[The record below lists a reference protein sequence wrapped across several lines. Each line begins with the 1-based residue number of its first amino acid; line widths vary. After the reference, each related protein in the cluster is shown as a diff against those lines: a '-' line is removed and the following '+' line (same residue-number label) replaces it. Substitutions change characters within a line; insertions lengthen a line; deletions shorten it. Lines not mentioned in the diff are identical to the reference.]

1 MDCNLTYA
9 LPNSIPRRAG
19 FESVCCGINNK
30 RHRVRKRT
38 LSLRKIPTLVSIGPL
53 LNKTQLFKILKI
65 YKRYMDCR
73 THRPDVYTF
82 LSKFWS
88 FLMYVS
94 CSIQAQSTPTLR
106 MFLTPTCPF
115 SLRGSRVV
123 YPIINRLV
131 PSPPRLNNGVSLKV
145 LFLFYPW
152 FTRHDLAFILQKK
165 NWFAYKS
172 FCLIPDAI
180 LEYLMFSPGRTQ
192 LIFLGAASS
201 SK

>member
-1 MDCNLTYA
+1 M
-9 LPNSIPRRAG
+9 
-19 FESVCCGINNK
+19 
-30 RHRVRKRT
+30 
-38 LSLRKIPTLVSIGPL
+38 SIGPL

-94 CSIQAQSTPTLR
+94 RSIQAQSTPNLR
-106 MFLTPTCPF
+106 MFLTPTCSF
-115 SLRGSRVV
+115 SLGGSRVV

-131 PSPPRLNNGVSLKV
+131 PSLPRLNNGVSLKV

-152 FTRHDLAFILQKK
+152 FTRHDFAFILHPPQK

-172 FCLIPDAI
+172 LEKIYFCLIPDAI

-201 SK
+201 ST

>member
-1 MDCNLTYA
+1 M
-9 LPNSIPRRAG
+9 
-19 FESVCCGINNK
+19 
-30 RHRVRKRT
+30 
-38 LSLRKIPTLVSIGPL
+38 SIGPL
-53 LNKTQLFKILKI
+53 LNKTQVFKILKI

-94 CSIQAQSTPTLR
+94 CSIQAQSTPNLR

-131 PSPPRLNNGVSLKV
+131 PSLPWLNNGVSLKV
-145 LFLFYPW
+145 LFLFYPR
-152 FTRHDLAFILQKK
+152 FTRHEFAFILHPPKKLVCLQKLRK
-165 NWFAYKS
+165 N
-172 FCLIPDAI
+172 
-180 LEYLMFSPGRTQ
+180 
-192 LIFLGAASS
+192 IFLLNT
-201 SK
+201 

>member
-1 MDCNLTYA
+1 M
-9 LPNSIPRRAG
+9 
-19 FESVCCGINNK
+19 
-30 RHRVRKRT
+30 
-38 LSLRKIPTLVSIGPL
+38 SIGPI

-65 YKRYMDCR
+65 YKRYIYMDCR
-73 THRPDVYTF
+73 THRPDIYTF

-94 CSIQAQSTPTLR
+94 RSIQAQSTL
-106 MFLTPTCPF
+106 FLTPTCTF

-131 PSPPRLNNGVSLKV
+131 PSLPRLHNGVSLKV

-152 FTRHDLAFILQKK
+152 FTRHDFAFILHPKK

-172 FCLIPDAI
+172 LEKIYFCLIPDAI

>member
-1 MDCNLTYA
+1 MNVDCNLAYA
-9 LPNSIPRRAG
+9 LPNSIPKRAG
-19 FESVCCGINNK
+19 FKSVCCGINNK
-30 RHRVRKRT
+30 RHIVRKRT

-94 CSIQAQSTPTLR
+94 RSIQAQSTPNLR

-152 FTRHDLAFILQKK
+152 FKRHDLAFILQKK
-165 NWFAYKS
+165 TGLPTK
-172 FCLIPDAI
+172 
-180 LEYLMFSPGRTQ
+180 
-192 LIFLGAASS
+192 ASA
-201 SK
+201 

>member
-1 MDCNLTYA
+1 M
-9 LPNSIPRRAG
+9 
-19 FESVCCGINNK
+19 
-30 RHRVRKRT
+30 
-38 LSLRKIPTLVSIGPL
+38 SIGPL

-131 PSPPRLNNGVSLKV
+131 PSLPRLNHGVSLKV

-152 FTRHDLAFILQKK
+152 FTRHDFAFILHPKKKLVCLQKLRK
-165 NWFAYKS
+165 N
-172 FCLIPDAI
+172 
-180 LEYLMFSPGRTQ
+180 
-192 LIFLGAASS
+192 IFLLNT
-201 SK
+201 

>member
-9 LPNSIPRRAG
+9 LPNFIPKRAG
-19 FESVCCGINNK
+19 FKSVCCGINNK
-30 RHRVRKRT
+30 RHIVRKRT

-82 LSKFWS
+82 LRKFWS

-94 CSIQAQSTPTLR
+94 RSIQAQSTPNLR
-106 MFLTPTCPF
+106 MFLTPTCSF
-115 SLRGSRVV
+115 SLRAGSRVV

-165 NWFAYKS
+165 TGLPTK
-172 FCLIPDAI
+172 
-180 LEYLMFSPGRTQ
+180 
-192 LIFLGAASS
+192 ASA
-201 SK
+201 